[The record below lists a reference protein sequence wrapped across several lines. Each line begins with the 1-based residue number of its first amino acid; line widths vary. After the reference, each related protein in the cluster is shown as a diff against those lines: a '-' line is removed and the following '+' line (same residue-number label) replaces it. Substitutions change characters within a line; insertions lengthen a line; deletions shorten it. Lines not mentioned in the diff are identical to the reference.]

1 MLTARRTVGARLM
14 AAACLAGVLFVAL
27 VVSPRAVAQPPRV
40 ALLAAAAT
48 SSSDV
53 RFTDPQNRLLATGLF
68 SAVDILNISS
78 PNPLPSLAQLST
90 YDAVMVWSN
99 QNFTDST
106 GLGNLLADYTD
117 SGGGVVLAVFAT
129 NTTSAN
135 RFITGRFESGGYS
148 VIQPQGG
155 SITANST
162 LGTIHQPAH
171 PIMLGV
177 SSLNSNTSSRPS
189 TMTLLAHG
197 VRVVDW
203 ADGRPLAAVSTL
215 FPRRVDLGLYPPSSS
230 VSAGFWDQATDGA
243 VLMANAL
250 LYASTGGTGS
260 TPPFGSGVAAPNPA
274 SAGGSTT
281 LTVTVIPGTNPAS
294 TGVSVAANLSALG
307 GAAMQTFAAAGGDT
321 YTYTLNLPGGQAS
334 GSYTI
339 PLTVTD
345 AEARTGGGSID
356 LTVLPPL
363 PPGFVLEVEP
373 NDSKAQATPAIIAS
387 GQGVF
392 GQTTGTSTTVAGVSS
407 ADYFLITT
415 PPAAPGIYRHRMTL
429 ATSGAEGH
437 TGSLRGLTQSSGTP
451 NPGTDS
457 SAQLSTAT
465 TVPPR
470 FNQWYGF
477 GRGEQIHYRVTG
489 SASTTLEYR
498 ATLETTPVTP
508 VVLSADL
515 PAGPITISRGA
526 GVTTSLDMLVYDA
539 NFNAVADFNNDGG
552 NTMTRTFA
560 PGTYYLGVS
569 NFNTADTRGSTP
581 DSATPN
587 GTVLEFPHA
596 VMNSSTTIVFDL
608 SVNFSGGATSADA
621 FLSKDGP
628 FDVAWVRFAVG
639 GGGCPA
645 DFNNDG
651 SATLQDL
658 FDFLNAWF
666 VNDPTA
672 DVNGVGGVSLQDI
685 FDYLGAYFAGC

>member
-1 MLTARRTVGARLM
+1 
-14 AAACLAGVLFVAL
+14 
-27 VVSPRAVAQPPRV
+27 
-40 ALLAAAAT
+40 
-48 SSSDV
+48 
-53 RFTDPQNRLLATGLF
+53 
-68 SAVDILNISS
+68 
-78 PNPLPSLAQLST
+78 
-90 YDAVMVWSN
+90 
-99 QNFTDST
+99 
-106 GLGNLLADYTD
+106 
-117 SGGGVVLAVFAT
+117 
-129 NTTSAN
+129 
-135 RFITGRFESGGYS
+135 
-148 VIQPQGG
+148 
-155 SITANST
+155 
-162 LGTIHQPAH
+162 
-171 PIMLGV
+171 
-177 SSLNSNTSSRPS
+177 
-189 TMTLLAHG
+189 MTLLAHG

-203 ADGRPLAAVSTL
+203 ADGRPLAAVSSL

-294 TGVSVAANLSALG
+294 TGVSVAADLSALG
-307 GAAMQTFAAAGGDT
+307 GGAMQAFAAAGGDT

-345 AEARTGGGSID
+345 AEARTGGGSII

-373 NDSKAQATPAIIAS
+373 NDSKAQATPAMIAS

-429 ATSGAEGH
+429 ATSGTEGH

-552 NTMTRTFA
+552 NTMTRTFT

-628 FDVAWVRFAVG
+628 FDVAWVRFTVG
-639 GGGCPA
+639 GGGCLA

-666 VNDPTA
+666 VNDPAA
-672 DVNGVGGVSLQDI
+672 DVNGVGGVTLQDI